1 MYSYEGKY
9 SKQFMS
15 HQLTNKKFKQ
25 LTEFAVSLRNYKNQ
39 VSEEVNSDLMKYIN
53 MMKFEFIS
61 YMRSKYSKQISSYFE
76 EALYGQVYSCYYNRF
91 DAIIKKISFKKRI
104 FVRFNLYK
112 RNTKDHKKGDLKSV
126 IYKNETTDLSLTL
139 TYLARYGSENII
151 DYINTIYNDDKTTD
165 DKRKFYDKLLKTV
178 NKFGF
183 DRLYKLALTKRNRII
198 NCQKYK
204 NPIEFTSLSFSGKT
218 AVIPQI
224 LDYNKRRHSK
234 FAAFITINVPFRKDN
249 LCIPV
254 KVNYEYH
261 GNINDY
267 KKDKEKAQYIYTITF
282 TKYNQINVILCKDGE
297 RKLPENK
304 TNYIG
309 IDVNLKHNLFAL
321 SDGTFYDFDREF
333 VEEYV
338 KELNKLDEL
347 KKNREYKQG
356 KRSLIKFKTLQRK
369 IKSRNQR
376 LISDICKDLK
386 AKGYDH
392 IILENLD
399 NSFGKSYSK
408 NEEYDE
414 KYNRLSHMLQIGSLK
429 DEFKHIA
436 VKYDISVSFVQSEY
450 TSQMCMECG
459 CIDTENRTKQ
469 EVFECI
475 NCGSAS
481 NADTHAAINIL
492 NRVTIPEFRNQLLN
506 INPDGSYSPKK
517 LSHDKV
523 CEKIQ
528 KSVMKLVNQ
537 KK

>member
-1 MYSYEGKY
+1 MSY
-9 SKQFMS
+9 
-15 HQLTNKKFKQ
+15 QLTNKKFKQ
-25 LTEFAVSLRNYKNQ
+25 LTEFAISLRDYKNQ
-39 VSEEVNSDLMKYIN
+39 ISEEVNSDLMKYIN
-53 MMKFEFIS
+53 MGKFEFIS
-61 YMRSKYSKQISSYFE
+61 YMRSIHHKQISSYFE
-76 EALYGQVYSCYYNRF
+76 EALYSQVYTCYQNRF
-91 DAIIKKISFKKRI
+91 GAIIKKISFKKRL

-112 RNTKDHKKGDLKSV
+112 RNTKKNKKGDLKSV
-126 IYKNETTDLSLTL
+126 TYKNETTDLSLTL

-151 DYINTIYNDDKTTD
+151 DYIKSVYNNDKTTD
-165 DKRKFYDKLLKTV
+165 DKRKFYDKILRVV
-178 NKFGF
+178 NKLGF
-183 DRLYKLALTKRNRII
+183 DRLYRLALSKRNRII
-198 NCQKYK
+198 NNQKYK
-204 NPIEFTSLSFSGKT
+204 EHIEFTSLSFSGKT

-224 LDYNKRRHSK
+224 LNYNKRRHSK
-234 FAAFITINVPFRKDN
+234 FAAFITINVPFRNDN

-254 KVNYEYH
+254 KLNSEYH

-297 RKLPENK
+297 RNLPENK

-309 IDVNLKHNLFAL
+309 IDINLKHNLFAL

-333 VEEYV
+333 VEDYI

-347 KKNREYKQG
+347 KKNKEYKQG
-356 KRSLIKFKTLQRK
+356 NRSLIKFKTLQRK

-376 LISDICKDLK
+376 LISDVCKNLK
-386 AKGYDH
+386 SKGYDH
-392 IILENLD
+392 VVLENLD

-414 KYNRLSHMLQIGSLK
+414 KYNRLSHILQIGSLK

-450 TSQMCMECG
+450 TSQICMECG

-481 NADTHAAINIL
+481 NADTHAAINIMQ
-492 NRVTIPEFRNQLLN
+492 RVTIPEFRNQLLN
-506 INPDGSYSPKK
+506 KNPDGSYSPKK
-517 LSHDKV
+517 CHMTKFVKRSGRVL
-523 CEKIQ
+523 
-528 KSVMKLVNQ
+528 
-537 KK
+537 